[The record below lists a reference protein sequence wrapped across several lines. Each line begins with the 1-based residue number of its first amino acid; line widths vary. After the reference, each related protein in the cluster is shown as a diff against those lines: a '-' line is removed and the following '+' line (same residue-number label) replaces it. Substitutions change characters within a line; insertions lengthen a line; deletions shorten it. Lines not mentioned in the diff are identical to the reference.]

1 MPEWL
6 SVPRLVDV
14 ILLGMAVEAG
24 WLFWRHRRLGKPIE
38 VSRAGGDDPESG
50 ASLLVA
56 TRLALR
62 SADPALIAAALDVAG
77 ITHAI
82 DVVREMPRGTSQ
94 SRDKSTN

>member
-24 WLFWRHRRLGKPIE
+24 WLFWRHRRLGLPGIP
-38 VSRAGGDDPESG
+38 SLLLHLLSG

-56 TRLALR
+56 MRLALR
-62 SADPALIAAALDVAG
+62 SADPALIAAALGVAG

-94 SRDKSTN
+94 SRYKSTN